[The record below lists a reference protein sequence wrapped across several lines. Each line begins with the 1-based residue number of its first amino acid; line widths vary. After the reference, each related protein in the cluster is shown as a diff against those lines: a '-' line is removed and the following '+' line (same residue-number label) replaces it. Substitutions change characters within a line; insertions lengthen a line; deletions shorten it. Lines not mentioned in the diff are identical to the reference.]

1 LLSLFGVAD
10 YFRVP
15 SISFLVFF
23 YPYTFFTV
31 PYSLLH
37 LVTVLL
43 YLLREISPRTFL
55 FPIIGGS
62 YYSISF
68 SSFSSS
74 SSSSSSFSTSL
85 GENSNFSSS
94 QVKLLPL
101 PTVDLFLTLKLPY
114 SKRSSTYNFLVS
126 SSNLD
131 NLIAFSNISLFSKET

>member
-1 LLSLFGVAD
+1 MLSLFGVAD
-10 YFRVP
+10 YFSVP
-15 SISFLVFF
+15 NMSFLAFF
-23 YPYTFFTV
+23 YPYFFFRV

-37 LVTVLL
+37 LVTVLF
-43 YLLREISPRTFL
+43 YLLREMSPRTFL
-55 FPIIGGS
+55 SPIIGGS

-74 SSSSSSFSTSL
+74 SSSSNTSL

-101 PTVDLFLTLKLPY
+101 PTVDLFLTLKLPS
-114 SKRSSTYNFLVS
+114 SKCSSTYNFLVS